1 MNEVFFINPKFTNG
15 EDYYELPLGMAYLI
29 SSVKKYTKSNVKV
42 IDLALNRKNISDYKE
57 IISRG
62 SPIICMS
69 VYSYFVDDIINL
81 CKRIK
86 EMNNATK
93 IILGGPHITIEGEDF
108 INQNKDIDY
117 CLKGE
122 GEYSL
127 PKLINALNNNDL
139 EDNLKSINGLIY
151 RNNGKI
157 KSNTYS
163 RIENLGEIPSVIDG
177 IKAFNI
183 DKIKSLTNNR
193 ISYIASRG
201 CPFNC
206 IFCSS
211 SSLWGRKYKQVPL
224 EVAINDVK
232 ELHSLGFKH
241 IDFRDDF
248 FTVRKDWTYKLA
260 NVLKELNVEWTCQ
273 TRLDSVDKELL
284 QIMYDSGCTII
295 RFGVESFNN
304 KSLKLLKKGETYE
317 KMIKTLDI
325 LNKMD
330 FKEIRLSFMIG
341 IPDETMED
349 VKHTIDICKKYN
361 KFKYRF
367 WALTPIVGTE
377 LYEKSKEYGVTI
389 LNPEYNPT
397 YSNIETRYLT
407 NKEINKILED
417 LHNDFDHPYPI
428 WEHKENIDDYKR

>member
-1 MNEVFFINPKFTNG
+1 MNEVIFINPKFTNG

-29 SSVKKYTKSNVKV
+29 SAVKKYTNNTVRV
-42 IDLALNRKNISDYKE
+42 IDLALNKKKISDYKE
-57 IISRG
+57 IIDKKM
-62 SPIICMS
+62 PIICMS
-69 VYSYFVDDIINL
+69 VYSYFVDDILNL
-81 CKRIK
+81 CKEIK
-86 EMNNATK
+86 EINSEAN
-93 IILGGPHITIEGEDF
+93 IVLGGPHITIDGENF

-117 CLKGE
+117 CIKGE
-122 GEYSL
+122 GEHSL
-127 PKLINALNNNDL
+127 PKLIN
-139 EDNLKSINGLIY
+139 SININSLNKDLKDIEGLIY
-151 RNNGKI
+151 RDNGEI
-157 KSNTYS
+157 KSNTYH
-163 RIENLGEIPSVIDG
+163 RIEDLGEIPSIIDG
-177 IKAFNI
+177 IKAFEI
-183 DKIKSLTNNR
+183 EKIKKITKNR

-211 SSLWGRKYKQVPL
+211 SSLWGRKYKQIPI
-224 EVAINDVK
+224 EIAIKDIK
-232 ELHSLGFKH
+232 ALSKLGFKH

-248 FTVRKDWTYKLA
+248 FTVRKDWTYELA
-260 NVLKELNVEWTCQ
+260 NVLKDLKIEWTCQ
-273 TRLDSVDKELL
+273 TRLDSVDDELL
-284 QIMYDSGCTII
+284 QAMYNSGCTII

-304 KSLKLLKKGETYE
+304 KSLKLLKKGETFE
-317 KMIKTLDI
+317 KMTKTLDI
-325 LNKMD
+325 LDKMN

-349 VKHTIDICKKYN
+349 VKYTIDMCKKYN

-377 LYEKSKEYGVTI
+377 LYEKSKEYGVKI
-389 LNPEYNPT
+389 LSPEYNPT

-428 WEHKENIDDYKR
+428 WEHKEKVNSN